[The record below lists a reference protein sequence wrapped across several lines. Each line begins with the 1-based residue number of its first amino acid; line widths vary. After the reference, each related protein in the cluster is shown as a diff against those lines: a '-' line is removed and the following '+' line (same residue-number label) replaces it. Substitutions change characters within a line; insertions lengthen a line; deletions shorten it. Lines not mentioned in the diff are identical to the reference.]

1 MFMKEKIKSIG
12 IAAALVICVAVTAC
26 DNSNTEQYNGENT
39 TNPVQTVAV
48 K

>member
-1 MFMKEKIKSIG
+1 MKEKIKSIG

-26 DNSNTEQYNGENT
+26 DNSNTEQANVNT
-39 TNPVQTVAV
+39 ESPVQTVAV